1 MKLMDKRLILEVVV
15 LTTFIAIGTAALVS
29 NPMTFGVASAEL
41 VFKNQNSFDS
51 SDAAYNSNTS
61 QSLGSKNISLTP
73 YRMTEGHYFEYGI
86 LKTVGNITNNQIFS
100 NTYLSDDLLVGRGNG
115 TIETSDGQKNTSSSS
130 DLGTLRDN
138 QWIFYGVMLLNNTS
152 SKSLSILNNSI
163 ALSKS
168 SYPLMEPEYIWI
180 LEKQQSLSLL
190 QQYQSWHR
198 FFL

>member
-1 MKLMDKRLILEVVV
+1 MDKRLILEVVV

-138 QWIFYGVMLLNNTS
+138 QWVFYGVMLLNNTS

>member
-1 MKLMDKRLILEVVV
+1 MDKRLILEVVV

-73 YRMTEGHYFEYGI
+73 YRMTEGLYFEYGI
-86 LKTVGNITNNQIFS
+86 LKTVGNITNNQTFS

-115 TIETSDGQKNTSSSS
+115 TIETSDGQKITSSSS

-138 QWIFYGVMLLNNTS
+138 QWVFYGVILFNNTS
-152 SKSLSILNNSI
+152 SKSLSLLNNSI

>member
-41 VFKNQNSFDS
+41 VFKNQNSLDS

-138 QWIFYGVMLLNNTS
+138 QWVFYGVMLLNNTS

>member
-100 NTYLSDDLLVGRGNG
+100 NTYLSDDLLIGRGNG

-138 QWIFYGVMLLNNTS
+138 QWVFYGVMLLNNTS

>member
-1 MKLMDKRLILEVVV
+1 MDKRLILEVVV

-29 NPMTFGVASAEL
+29 NPMIFGVASAEL
-41 VFKNQNSFDS
+41 VIKNQNSLDS

-115 TIETSDGQKNTSSSS
+115 TIETSDGQKITSSSS

-138 QWIFYGVMLLNNTS
+138 QWVFYGVMLFNNTS
-152 SKSLSILNNSI
+152 SKSLSLLNNSI

>member
-1 MKLMDKRLILEVVV
+1 MDKRLILEVVV
-15 LTTFIAIGTAALVS
+15 LTTFIAIGTAALVP

-41 VFKNQNSFDS
+41 VIKNQNSLDS

-73 YRMTEGHYFEYGI
+73 YRMTEGLYFEYGI

-100 NTYLSDDLLVGRGNG
+100 NTNLSDDLLVGRGNG
-115 TIETSDGQKNTSSSS
+115 TIETFDGQKITSSSS

-138 QWIFYGVMLLNNTS
+138 QWVFYGVMLFNNTS
-152 SKSLSILNNSI
+152 SKSLSLLNNSI

-168 SYPLMEPEYIWI
+168 SYP
-180 LEKQQSLSLL
+180 
-190 QQYQSWHR
+190 
-198 FFL
+198 

>member
-138 QWIFYGVMLLNNTS
+138 QWVFYGVMLLNNTS

>member
-41 VFKNQNSFDS
+41 VIKNQNSLDS

-73 YRMTEGHYFEYGI
+73 YRMTEGLYFEYGI

-115 TIETSDGQKNTSSSS
+115 TIETFDGQKNTSSSS

-138 QWIFYGVMLLNNTS
+138 QWVFYGVMLFNNTS
-152 SKSLSILNNSI
+152 SKSLSLLNNSI